1 MLKNLDWAR
10 MSNYLAFSVIGLG
23 FLALYLGWNGAANK
37 NCVDCQIPYLIS
49 GGMTGLGL
57 IATGI
62 AVLVVQNGRRNRVEI
77 EQKLDVIAEALEGG
91 RSSGNPGRTATAS
104 ATRTSR
110 SGGEVVAG
118 VTSYHRPSCRLV
130 EGRGE
135 AEQMSVADAKAAGLT
150 ACRVCSP

>member
-1 MLKNLDWAR
+1 MLKNFDWAR

-23 FLALYLGWNGAANK
+23 FLALYLGWNGAANR

-77 EQKLDVIAEALEGG
+77 EQKLDVIAEALEG
-91 RSSGNPGRTATAS
+91 SSGNPGRAKTAAR
-104 ATRTSR
+104 ATR
-110 SGGEVVAG
+110 GGDVVAG
-118 VTSYHRPSCRLV
+118 VTSYHRPGCRLV

-135 AEQMSVADAKAAGLT
+135 AERMSVGDAKAAGLT

>member
-1 MLKNLDWAR
+1 MLKNLDWAK

-23 FLALYLGWNGAANK
+23 FLALYLGWNGAANR

-62 AVLVVQNGRRNRVEI
+62 AVLVVQNGRRNKAEI
-77 EQKLDVIAEALEGG
+77 EEKLDVIAEALEGG
-91 RSSGNPGRTATAS
+91 SRGNPGRATA
-104 ATRTSR
+104 ATRTTR
-110 SGGEVVAG
+110 SGQVLAG
-118 VTSYHRPSCRLV
+118 VTSYHRPGCRLI

-135 AEQMSVADAKAAGLT
+135 AEPMSVADAKAAGLH
-150 ACRVCSP
+150 ACRVCNP

>member
-1 MLKNLDWAR
+1 MLKNLDWAK
-10 MSNYLAFSVIGLG
+10 MSNYLAFGVIGLG

-49 GGMTGLGL
+49 GGMTGLGF

-77 EQKLDVIAEALEGG
+77 EQRLEVIAEALDG
-91 RSSGNPGRTATAS
+91 RSGGNPGRATTS
-104 ATRTSR
+104 ATRTAR
-110 SGGEVVAG
+110 SSGDVIAG

-135 AEQMSVADAKAAGLT
+135 GERMSVADAKEAGLT